1 MTHMYGDD
9 TGKRTKNIAAVQKHG
24 RDALS
29 GPSRVTDVRRARRV
43 YVIYFLSLVKMNC
56 ELISL

>member
-1 MTHMYGDD
+1 MPHVHGGG

-29 GPSRVTDVRRARRV
+29 GPSRVTDVRRARGV
-43 YVIYFLSLVKMNC
+43 YVPYFLSLVKMNC